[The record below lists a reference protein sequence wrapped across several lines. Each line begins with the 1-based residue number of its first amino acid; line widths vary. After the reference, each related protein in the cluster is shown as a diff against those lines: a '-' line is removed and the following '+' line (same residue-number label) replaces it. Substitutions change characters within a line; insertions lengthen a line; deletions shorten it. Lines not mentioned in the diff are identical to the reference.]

1 MGTIAT
7 DEIQTDEIHGAV
19 GNITIGSAI
28 FPASD
33 STPRSVAS
41 FGNTG
46 NTASFAPKSAYQSVL
61 SATATVG
68 LSTTVVGVNFN
79 GPVQL
84 VLPDVSLATQI
95 VVVDEGGFCNS
106 TNTITATSPGAVG
119 SLVLSSPYS
128 HLRIKTSTDSV
139 SDTEFF
145 SEVRH

>member
-41 FGNTG
+41 FGN
-46 NTASFAPKSAYQSVL
+46 NASFAPKSAYQSVL